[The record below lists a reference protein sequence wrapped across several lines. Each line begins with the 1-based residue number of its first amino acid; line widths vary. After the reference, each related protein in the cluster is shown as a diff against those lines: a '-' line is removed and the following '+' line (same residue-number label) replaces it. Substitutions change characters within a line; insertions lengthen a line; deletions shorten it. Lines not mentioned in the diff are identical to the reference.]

1 MHQVQDIELHQG
13 DDLSIPVV
21 VTEDGKSTG
30 TPIDI
35 DGVQKITWALSSR
48 DDDPVRYIT
57 KTLASGISVTDG
69 PGGAFT
75 ITVSAADTYDIP
87 PGRYYHQA
95 RITDGSGNKSTVFN
109 GEAKVFSSI
118 LEAAE

>member
-13 DDLSIPVV
+13 DTLSIPVV

-30 TPIDI
+30 TPIPI
-35 DGVQKITWALSSR
+35 DGVQKITWALASR
-48 DDDPVRYIT
+48 DEDPVRHIT
-57 KTLASGISVTDG
+57 KTLVSGITITDG

-75 ITVSAADTYDIP
+75 ITVLAADTADVP

-109 GEAKVFSSI
+109 GEAKVFASI
-118 LEAAE
+118 LEDAE